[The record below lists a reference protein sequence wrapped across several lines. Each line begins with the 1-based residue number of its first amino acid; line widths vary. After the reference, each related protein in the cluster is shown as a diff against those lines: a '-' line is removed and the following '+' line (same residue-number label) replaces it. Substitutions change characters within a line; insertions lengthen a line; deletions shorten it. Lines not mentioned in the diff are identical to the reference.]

1 MSETTKRR
9 PPTPGL
15 NCFVSHPDKKSLGV
29 VVGHKQAESDDYV
42 EVRWGGG
49 RVTEW
54 HVMSE
59 LRSGFRPGHVV
70 QDRPRSNTRKTLG
83 TGTVLAERRL
93 AARDMVQVQ
102 LHGTGES
109 RWLPY
114 ENLVRLRD
122 ASIKYARGEA
132 AETDSAERF
141 RLKVLA
147 YALDSW
153 NQVTGALDRLDVDP
167 LPHQIDLVHRIMT
180 SDQPNWLI
188 ADDVGLGKT
197 IEVGL
202 LLAAM
207 KRRRQ
212 ARRVLVV
219 CPAGV
224 VRQWQDEMKYKFNE
238 DFRIY
243 GLDFNVNQPSHWSS
257 LDKVIVSIDRAKST
271 LHRATFNDSGDWDV
285 IVFDEAH
292 HLSKIEGQATTQRY
306 QLAESLQSRT
316 DKFIFLTGT
325 PHQGRTNQ
333 FVNLLLLLR
342 PDLGRRF
349 ARVFTDPA
357 VVAEV
362 ILRNRKSLVTDAG
375 GRFIF
380 RGQDVHLVEV
390 PLSEYARDFD
400 ERLRTYLKHGYDAA
414 VAGGATGRAIGF
426 VMTTYRKLASS
437 SIAAIERALERRM
450 ARLQGRADG
459 SVLENAGSH
468 LDELEEA
475 FLEGTDGRDDL
486 EGVAD
491 AVAESSSSTNPF
503 FDDEQ
508 LQIAELIE
516 AAKSVKQDDWKLRQ
530 FLSEIVDPLR
540 KRGQRLLIFTEYR
553 ATQDYLVAAIG
564 RLYPNSDVT
573 QINGSMSL
581 NEKRDNVARFN
592 DSAEFMVSTEAGGE
606 GINLHERCHILVNY
620 DLPWNP
626 RRLVQRAGRL
636 YRYGQ
641 RERVVVFNLVADDS
655 FDNKSL
661 GMMLERVHS
670 IAKDMSQVG
679 SEFQD
684 GLETEIIGELLERV
698 DVASILAESRAMNI
712 DRTTTEIDEAVAR
725 AREAKGQQ
733 EQLFSHVEGYDPN
746 AATALYTFGPND
758 LLEFLE
764 GVLPYRGIRVRQR
777 LYEGRVLE
785 LELPE
790 EMQGRYSEFP
800 MRRTVVRVT
809 IDRQLAIRNPQVVP
823 MDFASVF
830 FLDLIEF
837 AKSPNFKGEYACLP
851 GPEAGAIGVY
861 KIRWQND
868 QGTPRWEA
876 LLPVFLPEGGHG
888 PVANPGFFGTLLANA
903 AIAASRPH
911 PVDMTE
917 RQATLEVLKS
927 RADAELANQCT
938 RLRHPN
944 DIILLAAA
952 DLASQK

>member
-1 MSETTKRR
+1 
-9 PPTPGL
+9 
-15 NCFVSHPDKKSLGV
+15 
-29 VVGHKQAESDDYV
+29 
-42 EVRWGGG
+42 
-49 RVTEW
+49 
-54 HVMSE
+54 
-59 LRSGFRPGHVV
+59 
-70 QDRPRSNTRKTLG
+70 
-83 TGTVLAERRL
+83 
-93 AARDMVQVQ
+93 MVQVQ

-132 AETDSAERF
+132 AEADSAERF

-188 ADDVGLGKT
+188 AADVGLGKT

-257 LDKVIVSIDRAKST
+257 FDKVIVSIDRAKST
-271 LHRATFNDSGDWDV
+271 LHSATFNDSGDWDFV
-285 IVFDEAH
+285 VFDEAH

-316 DKFIFLTGT
+316 DRFIFLTGT
-325 PHQGRTNQ
+325 PHQGKTNQ

-349 ARVFTDPA
+349 ARVFTEPA

-380 RGQDVHLVEV
+380 RGQEVHLVEV
-390 PLSEYARDFD
+390 PLSEDARDFD
-400 ERLRTYLKHGYDAA
+400 ERLRTYLKRGYDAA
-414 VAGGATGRAIGF
+414 IAGGATGRAIGF

-459 SVLENAGSH
+459 SVLENAGAH

-475 FLEGTDGRDDL
+475 FREGTDGRDDL
-486 EGVAD
+486 EDVAD
-491 AVAESSSSTNPF
+491 AVAESGSSTNPF

-508 LQIAELIE
+508 RQIAELIE
-516 AAKSVKQDDWKLRQ
+516 AAKSVKQEDWKLRQ
-530 FLSEIVDPLR
+530 FLSGIVEPLR
-540 KRGQRLLIFTEYR
+540 RQSQRLLIFTEYR
-553 ATQDYLVAAIG
+553 ATQDYLVAALE

-641 RERVVVFNLVADDS
+641 KQRVVVFNLVVDDS

-679 SEFQD
+679 SEFQE

-698 DVASILAESRAMNI
+698 DVASILAESRAVNI
-712 DRTTTEIDEAVAR
+712 DRTATEIDEAVAR

-733 EQLFSHVEGYDPN
+733 EHLFSHVEGYDPN

-764 GVLPYRGIRVRQR
+764 GVLPYRGIKVRQR

-809 IDRQLAIRNPQVVP
+809 VDRQLAIRNPQVVP

-837 AKSPNFKGEYACLP
+837 AKSPDFKGEYACLS

-876 LLPVFLPEGGHG
+876 LLPVFLPEGAQG
-888 PVANPGFFGTLLANA
+888 PVPNPGFFGTLLANE
-903 AIAASRPH
+903 AIPASRPY
-911 PVDMTE
+911 PVERRE
-917 RQATLEVLKS
+917 RQGALEALKS

-944 DIILLAAA
+944 DIVLLAAA
-952 DLASQK
+952 DLVSQE

>member
-1 MSETTKRR
+1 M
-9 PPTPGL
+9 
-15 NCFVSHPDKKSLGV
+15 
-29 VVGHKQAESDDYV
+29 
-42 EVRWGGG
+42 
-49 RVTEW
+49 
-54 HVMSE
+54 
-59 LRSGFRPGHVV
+59 
-70 QDRPRSNTRKTLG
+70 
-83 TGTVLAERRL
+83 
-93 AARDMVQVQ
+93 
-102 LHGTGES
+102 
-109 RWLPY
+109 PY

-122 ASIKYARGEA
+122 ASLKYVQAEA
-132 AETDSAERF
+132 LEADTAERF
-141 RLKVLA
+141 RLKILA

-257 LDKVIVSIDRAKST
+257 FDKVIVSIDRAKTS
-271 LHRATFNDSGDWDV
+271 LHSAVFNDSGDWDV

-292 HLSKIEGQATTQRY
+292 HLSKIGGQATTQRY
-306 QLAESLQSRT
+306 QLAEGLQSRT

-325 PHQGRTNQ
+325 PHQGKTDQ
-333 FVNLLLLLR
+333 FVNLVLLLR

-380 RGQDVHLVEV
+380 RGQEIYLVEV
-390 PLSEYARDFD
+390 PLSEDAKDFD
-400 ERLRTYLKHGYDAA
+400 ERLRLYLKRGYDAA
-414 VAGGATGRAIGF
+414 IAGGVTGRAIGF

-450 ARLQGRADG
+450 ARLQGRPDG
-459 SVLENAGSH
+459 SALENGGSQ
-468 LDELEEA
+468 LDELEDA
-475 FLEGTDGRDDL
+475 FREGTDGRDDL
-486 EGVAD
+486 GDVAD
-491 AVAESSSSTNPF
+491 AIAESNASTNPF
-503 FDDEQ
+503 FDEEQ
-508 LQIAELIE
+508 RQVAELIE
-516 AAKSVKQDDWKLRQ
+516 SARSVKQDDWKLRR
-530 FLSEIVDPLR
+530 FLSEIVDPLC
-540 KRGQRLLIFTEYR
+540 KQGQRLLIFTEYR
-553 ATQDYLVAAIG
+553 ATQDYLVAALKG
-564 RLYPNSDVT
+564 LYPNSDVT

-641 RERVVVFNLVADDS
+641 QERVVVFNLVADDS

-661 GMMLERVHS
+661 GMMLERVYS
-670 IAKDMSQVG
+670 IAKDMAQVG
-679 SEFQD
+679 SEFQE

-698 DVASILAESRAMNI
+698 DVASILAESRAMDI
-712 DRTTTEIDEAVAR
+712 DRTATEIDEAVAR
-725 AREAKGQQ
+725 AEEAKGQQ
-733 EQLFSHVEGYDPN
+733 EQLFSHIEGYDPN
-746 AATALYTFGPND
+746 AATALHTFGPSD
-758 LLEFLE
+758 LIEFLE

-777 LYEGRVLE
+777 LYDGRVLE

-790 EMQGRYSEFP
+790 ELRGKYSEFP
-800 MRRTVVRVT
+800 TRGTVVRVT
-809 IDRQLAIRNPQVVP
+809 VDRQLAIRNPQVVP

-830 FLDLIEF
+830 FLELIEF
-837 AKSPNFKGEYACLP
+837 AQSPEFKGEYASLS
-851 GPEAGAIGVY
+851 GPENGTIGVY
-861 KIRWQND
+861 KLRWQND

-876 LLPVFLPEGGHG
+876 LLPVFLPEGGHAAL
-888 PVANPGFFGTLLANA
+888 VNPGFFGPLIASEASA
-903 AIAASRPH
+903 ATQSCL
-911 PVDMTE
+911 VDPRA
-917 RQATLEVLKS
+917 RQAVLDVLTGS
-927 RADAELANQCT
+927 ADAELAGQCT

-944 DIILLAAA
+944 DIILLVAA
-952 DLASQK
+952 DLVSRE